1 MASAASQHSK
11 KHSLGTQTET
21 QALSGSMSPAEGPRF
36 ADCILPLPLA
46 DAFTYRI
53 PDALRGELVPGHAV
67 EVPFG
72 NNKLYSAVV
81 ARLHNKAPEGFE
93 VKDIIGLVDDAPVA
107 GEAQLAFWRWMA
119 GYYAHP
125 LGDVMT
131 AALPGPFRLQSETR
145 IVRHPDFD
153 PDAEDAYRDL
163 DDKGYAV
170 ALALSERES
179 MNLKEVQQLLQRKIV
194 HGVLR
199 DLMARRIVE
208 LEEEFQTRYKP
219 KIRKCIALAGSLDAD
234 RVAAEH
240 PDGSEQQSAA
250 VEAAEDALQDAFE
263 SIERRAPKQLA
274 VLLAVLAHA
283 QGPAGDQPLYRN
295 QLLRRPELGS
305 SGPAALKALLDK
317 GILEERELT
326 VSRLNEGL
334 EEGQLPLLSPLQ
346 QQAYAQVREGF
357 AEGVPVLLH
366 GVTGSGKTAL
376 YLHAMDAEAREGRQA
391 LYLVPEIALTS
402 QLVGRLRA
410 VFGDRIGVY
419 HSRSSAAER
428 VETWQAAA
436 SGKLDF
442 VIGARSAV
450 FLPFRT
456 LGLIVVDE
464 EHDAS
469 FKQFDPSPRYHA
481 RDAAVWLARAGCGRV
496 LLGSATPSLESMH
509 NALEGKYRRVAL
521 DERYGSGELPTVR
534 LVDLR
539 REAQTQR
546 LEGHLSSTLAERMQ
560 AVLDG
565 GDQVIL
571 FQNRR
576 GYAPT
581 LRCQACS
588 WVPQCVRCDVSLTYH
603 KHSHDLRCHLCAYRK
618 PAPSSC
624 PACGSARLVYQGF
637 GTEKI
642 EDELA
647 LRFPEARVA
656 RMDLD
661 TARGKQAHERLVH
674 GFEQRDIDI
683 LVGTQMVTK
692 GLDFEG
698 VKLVGILSAD
708 ALLWFPDFRSQ
719 ERAFQLMAQVS
730 GRAGRRGPGEVLIQ
744 AWDTKHPVLQHVV
757 EHDYARFYQQELAQ
771 RRHWGYPPFLRLI
784 RLTVSHRDAG
794 TAADAARFLAK
805 GLVDALGNRVLG
817 PAAPAIARIRN
828 RYRQEILLKL
838 EKDATLGRTARA
850 AIRNGS
856 DRLAVDERFKQ
867 VRVAVDV
874 DPW

>member
-1 MASAASQHSK
+1 MASSAQTSAAPA
-11 KHSLGTQTET
+11 LTRQTG
-21 QALSGSMSPAEGPRF
+21 AVEGPRF

-46 DAFTYRI
+46 DAFTYRV
-53 PDALRGELVPGHAV
+53 PDALRGELVAGHAV

-72 NNKLYSAVV
+72 SSKLYSAVV
-81 ARLHNKAPEGFE
+81 ARLHDEAPREFAP
-93 VKDIIGLVDDAPVA
+93 KDILGLVDDAPVA

-125 LGDVMT
+125 IGDVMT
-131 AALPGPFRLQSETR
+131 AALPGPFRLHSETR

-153 PDAEDAYRDL
+153 PDAEDAFRDL

-170 ALALSERES
+170 ALALAE
-179 MNLKEVQQLLQRKIV
+179 KEALSIKDIQQLLQRKTV
-194 HGVLR
+194 HATLR
-199 DLMARRIVE
+199 DLMARGVVE
-208 LEEEFQTRYKP
+208 LEEDFQPRYKP
-219 KIRKCIALAGSLDAD
+219 KIKKRIALAPALDAA
-234 RVAAEH
+234 AAEAAH
-240 PDGSEQQSAA
+240 PEGSEAQNAA
-250 VEAAEDALQDAFE
+250 VETAEDALQEAFE
-263 SIERRAPKQLA
+263 ALERRAHKQLA
-274 VLLAVLAHA
+274 VLLAVLAHE
-283 QGPAGDQPLYRN
+283 QGPDGDQPLYRS

-317 GILEERELT
+317 GILEEIEVT
-326 VSRLNEGL
+326 VSRLTEGH
-334 EEGQLPLLSPLQ
+334 EEGALPVLSAVQ

-376 YLHAMDAEAREGRQA
+376 YLHAMNAEAREGRQA

-450 FLPFRT
+450 FLPFRK
-456 LGLIVVDE
+456 LGLVVVDE

-481 RDAAVWLARAGCGRV
+481 RDAAVWLAHAAGGRV

-509 NALEGKYRRVAL
+509 NALEGKYRRVPL
-521 DERYGSGELPTVR
+521 DVRYGTGELPAVR

-546 LEGHLSSTLAERMQ
+546 LDGHLSTTLAERMQ

-618 PAPSSC
+618 PSPSSC

-661 TARGKQAHERLVH
+661 TARGKQAHERIVH

-744 AWDTKHPVLQHVV
+744 TWDTKHPILQHVV

-784 RLTVSHRDAG
+784 RLTVTHRDAG
-794 TAADAARFLAK
+794 VCADAARFLAK
-805 GLVDALGNRVLG
+805 GLQDALGKRVLG
-817 PAAPAIARIRN
+817 PTAPAIARIRN

-838 EKDATLGRTARA
+838 EKDNTIGRTARA
-850 AIRNGS
+850 AIRNGT
-856 DRLAVDERFKQ
+856 DRLAVSTAQNGAFKQ
-867 VRVAVDV
+867 ARVAVDV